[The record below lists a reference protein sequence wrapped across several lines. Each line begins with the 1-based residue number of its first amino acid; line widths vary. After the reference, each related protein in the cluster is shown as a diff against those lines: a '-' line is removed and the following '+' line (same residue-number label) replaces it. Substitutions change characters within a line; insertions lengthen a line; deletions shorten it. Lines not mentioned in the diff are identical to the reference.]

1 MSDGAWIFLSHSH
14 KDFDSVAKVRN
25 YLEHKGHHPLMFFLK
40 CLSDDHEVDGLI
52 RREIEARSWF
62 VLCKSGNAE
71 GSAWVK
77 SEVEIIKG
85 LSERT
90 YSEIDIDDPNLDLD
104 RSLFSLTRKATVYL
118 SYDLTHPR
126 EKAVAERIRA
136 ALQAQDF
143 GVFDGHSMNLRATED
158 VGERLHAELEETAK
172 SGAMIVLVS
181 NELGESPWKI
191 WELNQY
197 ATLTQTKGKA
207 VHIVPIY
214 VDGLH
219 PLRMLPPDLVLR
231 FQGLDLSQR
240 NLEEA
245 LPELIHSL
253 RNYDWRRE

>member
-14 KDFDSVAKVRN
+14 RDFDSVARVRN
-25 YLEHKGHHPLMFFLK
+25 FLEQKGHHPLMFFLK
-40 CLSDDHEVDGLI
+40 CLNDDHEVDGLI

-62 VLCKSGNAE
+62 VLCKSAHAKDSE
-71 GSAWVK
+71 WVK

-85 LSERT
+85 LPERT
-90 YSEIDIDDPNLDLD
+90 YSEIEIDDPNLDLEA
-104 RSLFSLTRKATVYL
+104 SLFSLTRKATVYL
-118 SYDLTHPR
+118 SYDSTHPR
-126 EKAVAERIRA
+126 EAAVAGRIRA
-136 ALQAQDF
+136 ALQSQDF
-143 GVFDGHSMNLRATED
+143 GVFDAPSMDLRPTEN
-158 VGERLHAELEETAK
+158 VGERLLAELEEAAK

-181 NELGESPWKI
+181 DEPGDSPWKI

-197 ATLTQTKGKA
+197 GALAQTKGRA

-214 VDGLH
+214 LDGH
-219 PLRMLPPDLVLR
+219 ARRRLPPDLVLR

-245 LPELIHSL
+245 LPELMRSL